1 MKILIRSVYLLIIV
15 GLILAAQPAAAVDN
29 CIQDVWKAHGHSQNL
44 TCTANDVTISTVTN
58 IDITAG
64 GECKT
69 VGGVKTCY
77 CFQGQNVTFAA
88 DFSMPLT
95 AQERYDIGFY
105 IATDG
110 DQTTKGA
117 LTGQCASTNVTNVN
131 SPTFVNDDPAPDVC
145 GDIKGVA
152 NSAYNPQIVR
162 FALTMPCNPD
172 DNGKLALPY
181 CTTWRQPGS
190 NQVCLGTGTSP
201 ATNDVFPGSPSKCF
215 CGIKELD
222 IFTETATIEVKKE
235 NISGNVAETGGS
247 VTYSVSVKNLAEV
260 ASVTLDSLTDDI
272 YGDITSVHGAIT
284 DTTCTLAT
292 IPAGNVT
299 GNPYTCQFT
308 ATAPPGD
315 AGDVVT
321 DTVTA
326 CGTDSFGHSDICDD
340 DPANFTYTDVKEPP
354 TLTKTATAF
363 TNVSCS
369 VDVTYN
375 VVVTNTSL
383 ANPGDSLTLNSLT
396 DDKYGNITLVQGNV
410 LSTTCGLD
418 KASGGPGTLPAV
430 INWGQNYS
438 CSFVG
443 KVNCSDLTSSNL
455 IDTVTGSA
463 TDDDNVT
470 YDDTSTPP
478 FTDDATVHVTVNVTF
493 P

>member
-1 MKILIRSVYLLIIV
+1 MKFAIRSVCLLIFV
-15 GLILAAQPAAAVDN
+15 GLIMASQPASAVDN

-44 TCTANDVTISTVTN
+44 NCTANDVTISTITN

-64 GECKT
+64 GKCDKNGCVCYE
-69 VGGVKTCY
+69 GGP
-77 CFQGQNVTFAA
+77 VTFEA

-110 DQTTKGA
+110 DQTTTGA
-117 LTGQCASTNVTNVN
+117 LTGECASTNVTVTN
-131 SPTFVNDDPAPDVC
+131 SPTTFINDDPAPDVC
-145 GDIKGVA
+145 GDIKGSL
-152 NSAYNPQIVR
+152 NTLYNPQIVR
-162 FALTMPCNPD
+162 FGLTMPCEPD

-201 ATNDVFPGSPSKCF
+201 ATNDVYPGSPSKCF
-215 CGIKELD
+215 CGIKEID
-222 IFTETATIEVKKE
+222 IFTETATIEVTKE
-235 NISGNVAETGGS
+235 NISGNVTETGGF

-260 ASVTLDSLTDDI
+260 ASVTLDSLTDDK
-272 YGDITSVHGAIT
+272 YGDITSVHDAIT
-284 DTTCTLAT
+284 TTTCTLAT

-326 CGTDSFGHSDICDD
+326 CGTDSFNHTNICDD
-340 DPANFTYTDVKEPP
+340 DPANFTYTDVQEPP
-354 TLTKTATAF
+354 TLVKTATAF

-369 VDVTYN
+369 VDVTYT

-383 ANPGDSLTLNSLT
+383 ANPGDSLTLTSLT
-396 DDKYGNITLVQGNV
+396 DDKYGDITLVQGNV
-410 LSTTCGLD
+410 LSTTC
-418 KASGGPGTLPAV
+418 AV
-430 INWGQNYS
+430 PQTIAYSQHYS

-443 KVNCSDLTSSNL
+443 KVNCSDLTNSNL

-463 TDDDNVT
+463 ADDDGVT